1 MPGLRSSS
9 RLTAHEIRGGDY
21 ALSAD
26 EAARGE
32 RADGDQ
38 DQQGERSM
46 KYAVMFC
53 AALLAG
59 WTMMLLGL
67 VVLVEIAKLVW
78 GNL

>member
-21 ALSAD
+21 ALSVD

-38 DQQGERSM
+38 DQQGERSVRTLTFLFGV
-46 KYAVMFC
+46 AVGM
-53 AALLAG
+53 A
-59 WTMMLLGL
+59 
-67 VVLVEIAKLVW
+67 LVW
-78 GNL
+78 FVIVPIWVARIIGSWRK